1 MVKLIVTDM
10 DNTLILPDKT
20 LPKGIFPLISRLY
33 EKMCIR
39 DSRIRI
45 PLLSAKGLQADDWLF
60 DDRIYPQP
68 APVFLSLIHI

>member
-33 EKMCIR
+33 EKGIR
-39 DSRIRI
+39 FAAA
-45 PLLSAKGLQADDWLF
+45 SAA
-60 DDRIYPQP
+60 
-68 APVFLSLIHI
+68 SL